1 MDTESEIFIGCCEM
15 ETETWACGNMDTL
28 VGTHVRLGP
37 EANSTEYRYVCG
49 ECRSKF
55 TASAELLAE

>member
-28 VGTHVRLGP
+28 VGTHVQP
-37 EANSTEYRYVCG
+37 DPKANWTEYRYICG
-49 ECRSKF
+49 PCRDKF
-55 TASAELLAE
+55 TAPAELSTE